1 MNFLDFA
8 VDGQPSESG
17 FTRGCLDYS
26 KVQHPE
32 REPKPEGK
40 GEVCREYSISG
51 GIAKVVR
58 KVFKKSGE
66 RVSLGCC
73 LPLQFCRLQ
82 HATGN
87 FAINTKTFA
96 KANNETNS
104 KTDPK
109 TNHQAHAKTNSKT
122 NGNHSKTSSEADAK
136 TRRSKVP
143 QMQCRPEPRKPSSR
157 CLRC

>member
-58 KVFKKSGE
+58 QLFKKSGE
-66 RVSLGCC
+66 RFSLGCC
-73 LPLQFCRLQ
+73 LPLQVCSWTMQLE
-82 HATGN
+82 TGN
-87 FAINTKTFA
+87 SAINTKTFA

-104 KTDPK
+104 KT
-109 TNHQAHAKTNSKT
+109 NHQAHAKTNSKT
-122 NGNHSKTSSEADAK
+122 NGNHPKTSSEADAK

-143 QMQCRPEPRKPSSR
+143 QMQCRPKPRQPSSR